1 MPDAQRSRRSPAWG
15 ARGPRS
21 GSDRARPA
29 SPAPAAASPPG
40 GGFLGGRWL
49 RERAVEPEPSRARAT
64 AAATSLRAA
73 RARGRCGRAALP
85 AARVSVG
92 APRSPTAR
100 ALTCTAPAAHPCRP
114 LLPLAVVCL
123 GFGGAEWGTGV
134 CASRGGSQ
142 VRGPE
147 HPPPPASL
155 CGVCR
160 SPVGACGPSFPSSS
174 MLMKKS
180 FPRGGLFPFKLMSFF
195 PSSLWV
201 SQSRSSTPLVRSPQR
216 TEDEGPSCRPL
227 SPP

>member
-1 MPDAQRSRRSPAWG
+1 MYNAARAIGAPPRQPPTAARGARVPDAPRSRRSPAWG

-49 RERAVEPEPSRARAT
+49 RERAGEPEPSRARAT

-73 RARGRCGRAALP
+73 WARGRCARAALP

-123 GFGGAEWGTGV
+123 GFGGAEWGHWCV
-134 CASRGGSQ
+134 CQQR
-142 VRGPE
+142 R
-147 HPPPPASL
+147 
-155 CGVCR
+155 
-160 SPVGACGPSFPSSS
+160 
-174 MLMKKS
+174 KS
-180 FPRGGLFPFKLMSFF
+180 G
-195 PSSLWV
+195 
-201 SQSRSSTPLVRSPQR
+201 
-216 TEDEGPSCRPL
+216 ERP
-227 SPP
+227 